1 MIIYETLPKEQESD
15 WTLIR
20 AYSSLGMMISQ
31 DETGMLFTEAVDPD
45 FANRTYTETST
56 PIEEPET
63 HEEELEQKLFEAETA
78 IDILM
83 GLEK

>member
-1 MIIYETLPKEQESD
+1 MVIYETLPKEKETN

-20 AYSSLGMMISQ
+20 AYSSLGMKIIQ
-31 DETGMLFTEAVDPD
+31 DGTGITFDEAIDPD
-45 FANRTYTETST
+45 FANRTYMETNI
-56 PIEEPET
+56 PVKEPEA

-78 IDILM
+78 VDILM